1 MKNIGDIY
9 VQKSSHPTVDF
20 VAFGAH
26 PDDVE
31 ACAGGLVSILT
42 KAGLS
47 GAKVDMSTG
56 NLANSG
62 SGVIRTKEAQ
72 AAAKILGL
80 NHNYNLGLPDRELD
94 KYPEYEDLL
103 IDKIR
108 EYRPRIV
115 IAPIWDDKHIDH
127 VACSKLVTRALSGA
141 KYDKVKGKFGLPAHR
156 VEAVYYYVIHHE
168 VPPTFIV
175 DITSVYEQKM
185 TALFAHKSQ
194 MFREGTKE
202 LLDPDFIENWENR
215 AKTYGYKI
223 GVKYGEPYVMKTPL
237 GLGSITPI
245 IQKPL
250 L

>member
-1 MKNIGDIY
+1 M
-9 VQKSSHPTVDF
+9 QKSNHKPVDF

-42 KAGLS
+42 ASGLT
-47 GAKVDMSTG
+47 GAKVDMSAG
-56 NLANSG
+56 DLANTG
-62 SGVIRTKEAQ
+62 SGEIRAKEAQ
-72 AAAKILGL
+72 AASEILGL
-80 NHNYNLGLPDRELD
+80 AYSDNLELPDRELD
-94 KYPEYEDLL
+94 RRPEYEDLL
-103 IDKIR
+103 VDKIR

-127 VACSKLVTRALSGA
+127 VACSRLVTRALSGA
-141 KYDKVKGKFGLPAHR
+141 KYDKVKGTLGLPAHK

-175 DITSVYEQKM
+175 DITEVHEQKM
-185 TALFAHKSQ
+185 RALYCHKSQ

-202 LLDPDFIENWENR
+202 LLDPGFIENWETR
-215 AKTYGYKI
+215 AKAYGYKI

-237 GLGSITPI
+237 GLKSVVPI
-245 IQKPL
+245 LQKPL